1 MKHTEEISSMSPV
14 TSRARCKWAT
24 KLLAAAVTLGLVGC
38 DSNPGGP
45 AAPSKSSSQ
54 PEAASVPTPESVSTK
69 NDLPLKGKPGANRAL
84 RIAPPLLRAQ

>member
-1 MKHTEEISSMSPV
+1 MSPM

-45 AAPSKSSSQ
+45 AAPSKSSSE
-54 PEAASVPTPESVSTK
+54 PEAASVPTPGSVSTK
-69 NDLPLKGKPGANRAL
+69 NDPPLKGKPGANRAA
-84 RIAPPLLRAQ
+84 RTAPPLSSTL